1 MLIERISHSRFW
13 KECAIFIVED
23 DAQNGPDHVDAH
35 RTEALVISP
44 FVRRGAV
51 DSELYS
57 TTSMVRTMELILGL
71 PPLTQFDAAS
81 TPMYASFAAASDTA
95 GYTSRP
101 ARIDIFERNPDKSIG
116 QMRSDELDFSI
127 EDAIPDVELNEIIWK
142 SVRGEHSDMP
152 APVRS
157 AFVQVQR
164 GAAEDDD

>member
-1 MLIERISHSRFW
+1 
-13 KECAIFIVED
+13 
-23 DAQNGPDHVDAH
+23 
-35 RTEALVISP
+35 
-44 FVRRGAV
+44 
-51 DSELYS
+51 
-57 TTSMVRTMELILGL
+57 MELILGL